1 MRAHLHSSAAA
12 AFLALAA
19 FALLCA
25 SCSSKPAPRAG
36 SGAGDGEAL
45 QAESPLAA
53 VDWAD
58 STALWTPHVD
68 DLGSAVDTTGGFVRN
83 GALRV
88 HFTLARRASE
98 AWPFIELIFKS
109 PTTFE
114 GTYGVKLTYKCDQ
127 ALVVKLFQSDF
138 GPAPEGHGS
147 YSLYQNIVPS
157 SRDWSTIKL
166 RFADFVL
173 PGWADDASRQIPL
186 DLTKSTAL
194 YFTPAIDATYGGNTL
209 LEIRGLE
216 FLQ

>member
-1 MRAHLHSSAAA
+1 MRTPSRSSAAA
-12 AFLALAA
+12 ALLAFAA

-36 SGAGDGEAL
+36 SGDGEAL

-68 DLGSAVDTTGGFVRN
+68 DLGSAVDTTGGFVRD

-88 HFTLARRASE
+88 HFTLARRATE
-98 AWPFIELIFKS
+98 VWPFIELIFNS
-109 PTTFE
+109 PVSLE
-114 GTYGVKLTYKCDQ
+114 GIYGVKLTYRCDQ
-127 ALVVKLFQSDF
+127 PLIVKIGQTDF
-138 GPAPEGHGS
+138 GPKPEGNET
-147 YSLYQNIVPS
+147 YSLYQNMAPTS
-157 SRDWSTIKL
+157 KEWSTIKL
-166 RFADFVL
+166 RFADFVF
-173 PGWADDASRQIPL
+173 PQWVPDESKDIPL

-194 YFTPAIDATYGGNTL
+194 YFTPAVDATYGGNTL